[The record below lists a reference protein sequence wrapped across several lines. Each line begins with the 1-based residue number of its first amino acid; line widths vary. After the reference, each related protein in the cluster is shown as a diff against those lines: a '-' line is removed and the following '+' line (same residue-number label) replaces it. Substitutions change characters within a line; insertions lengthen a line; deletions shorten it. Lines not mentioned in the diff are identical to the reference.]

1 MNTKTLTAKKSKN
14 KKEVLACLV
23 LFNDEVNTFDYV
35 IEQLVEF
42 CEHDELQ
49 AEQCAL
55 IAHFKNKCIIKQ
67 GNLSIIKPLFGILS
81 DKGLTLE
88 IKY

>member
-1 MNTKTLTAKKSKN
+1 MNTKTLEN
-14 KKEVLACLV
+14 KKTNTTVDKNASLL

-35 IEQLVEF
+35 IEQLIEF
-42 CEHDELQ
+42 CNHDELQ

-55 IAHFKNKCIIKQ
+55 IAHLNNKCVIKQ
-67 GNLSIIKPLFGILS
+67 GKLTDIRKVFGILS

-88 IKY
+88 IKF

>member
-1 MNTKTLTAKKSKN
+1 MNTKTLEN
-14 KKEVLACLV
+14 KKTKTTVDKNASLL

-35 IEQLVEF
+35 IEQLIEF
-42 CEHDELQ
+42 CNHDELQ

-55 IAHFKNKCIIKQ
+55 IAHLNNKCVIKQ
-67 GNLSIIKPLFGILS
+67 GKLTDIRKVFGILS

-88 IKY
+88 IKF

>member
-1 MNTKTLTAKKSKN
+1 MNTQTAEHIKTKN
-14 KKEVLACLV
+14 KEELTSALI

-35 IEQLVEF
+35 IEQLIEF
-42 CEHDELQ
+42 CHHDELQ

-55 IAHFKNKCIIKQ
+55 IAHFNNQCIIKQ
-67 GNLSIIKPLFGILS
+67 GKFTDIKKLFGILS